1 VSNSVEDNEIN
12 IKNFIKNQSA
22 LDTLRFIT
30 CGSVDDGKSTLIGR
44 MLYESKMIFADQLAT
59 LKKDTI
65 QTENNEDIIDY
76 SLLLD
81 GLSAEREQGI
91 TIDVAYRYF
100 STNVRKFIVA
110 DTPGHEQYTKNMVT
124 GASTAQ
130 LAIILIDAK
139 KGILPQTMRHSFI
152 CSLLGIKNIVL
163 AINKMDLVEYK
174 EEIYDKLKKEYNQQV
189 KTLNFEKIIFIP
201 LSALK
206 GDNLTA
212 HSDNMKWYIGPT
224 LFSYLESVK
233 INHNNSNDPFR
244 FSVQWVNRPNSEYRG
259 YSGIINSGVI
269 KKGDKIIALPS
280 NEEAKVKDII
290 LYKTSFLKA
299 TAGTS
304 VTISLDRELDISRG
318 DIIVSEKNP
327 CAISDQFD
335 TKIIWM
341 DKMPGYI
348 GRSYFIKIANKTLTA
363 QITNIKYKINITSFA
378 HEVSSELRQNDISI
392 ITLSLNKSIP
402 FEPYS
407 KCSSL
412 GSFILIDKIS
422 NNTIAAG
429 IINFS
434 LHRAK
439 NLSYQNL
446 DIKKSS
452 RHLLNSHVSKVLWLT
467 GLSGSGKSTLAN
479 SLEKKLYA
487 KGIRT
492 YVLDGDNIRKSLN
505 KDLGFSNADRVENI
519 RRIAEVSKI
528 LVDSGIVVITAFI
541 SPFRAERE
549 MARLLFE
556 KNEFIEIYVNAS
568 LETAE
573 FRDPKGLYK
582 RARKGEIL
590 NFTGIDSPYEAPD
603 KPEIILDTNSQSIED
618 NIEYLLKNLNF
629 DLI

>member
-189 KTLNFEKIIFIP
+189 KTLNFEKIISIP

>member
-1 VSNSVEDNEIN
+1 MSNKVEDNEIN

-44 MLYESKMIFADQLAT
+44 MLYESKMIFADQLDT

-100 STNVRKFIVA
+100 STNIRKFIVA

-163 AINKMDLVEYK
+163 AINKMDLIEYK
-174 EEIYDKLKKEYNQQV
+174 KEIYSKLEKEYNQKV
-189 KTLNFEKIIFIP
+189 KTLNFDKIISIP

-206 GDNLTA
+206 GDNLTTQ
-212 HSDNMKWYIGPT
+212 SNNMKWYVGPT

-233 INHNNSNDPFR
+233 INQNNSNDPFR

-269 KKGDKIIALPS
+269 KKGDKIITLPS

-290 LYKTSFLKA
+290 IYQTSFLKA

-318 DIIVSEKNP
+318 DIIVSEKNI
-327 CAISDQFD
+327 CAISDQFE

-341 DKMPGYI
+341 DKIPGYI

-363 QITNIKYKINITSFA
+363 QITNIKHKINITSFA
-378 HEVSSELRQNDISI
+378 NEVSSELRQNDISVI
-392 ITLSLNKSIP
+392 NLSLNKPIP

-422 NNTIAAG
+422 NNTLGAG

-439 NLSYQNL
+439 NLYYQKL

-467 GLSGSGKSTLAN
+467 GLSGSGKSTIAN
-479 SLEKKLYA
+479 NLEKKLYA

-492 YVLDGDNIRKSLN
+492 YVLDGDNVRKGLN
-505 KDLGFSNADRVENI
+505 KDLGFSNMDRVENI
-519 RRIAEVSKI
+519 RRLAEVSKI

-541 SPFRAERE
+541 SPFKAERD

-573 FRDPKGLYK
+573 SRDPKGLYK
-582 RARKGEIL
+582 RARRGEIP
-590 NFTGIDSPYEAPD
+590 NFTGINSPYEAPEN
-603 KPEIILDTNSQSIED
+603 PEIILNTNSQSIEEST
-618 NIEYLLKNLNF
+618 EYLLKNINF
-629 DLI
+629 DLT

>member
-1 VSNSVEDNEIN
+1 MSNSVEDNEIN

>member
-1 VSNSVEDNEIN
+1 MSNSVEDNEIN

-189 KTLNFEKIIFIP
+189 KTLNFEKIISIP